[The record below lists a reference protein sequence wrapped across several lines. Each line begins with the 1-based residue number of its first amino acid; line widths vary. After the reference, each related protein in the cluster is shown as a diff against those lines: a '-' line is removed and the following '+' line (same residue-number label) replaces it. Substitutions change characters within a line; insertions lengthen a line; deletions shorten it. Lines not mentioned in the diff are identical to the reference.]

1 MRFWRGQRGQK
12 ESEIVNEREIFKDRA
27 WWIGDEWVGL
37 GWEKTSKQLVYT
49 SIFLFRYNRYGCSNR
64 GEGRQTV
71 GDLNSGGQRKS
82 FQLFATSQ
90 HLFNCLC

>member
-12 ESEIVNEREIFKDRA
+12 ESETVNEREIFKDRA

-64 GEGRQTV
+64 GEGRQEGWGLELGWPAQV
-71 GDLNSGGQRKS
+71 FSAFCDKS
-82 FQLFATSQ
+82 TSI
-90 HLFNCLC
+90 

>member
-37 GWEKTSKQLVYT
+37 GWEKTSKRLV
-49 SIFLFRYNRYGCSNR
+49 YNRYGCSNR
-64 GEGRQTV
+64 GEGRQEGWGLELGWPAQV
-71 GDLNSGGQRKS
+71 FSAFSHKS
-82 FQLFATSQ
+82 TSI
-90 HLFNCLC
+90 